1 MNKINFNQ
9 SQFKIGDLV
18 RTKDLSIRGDS
29 DNNTAH
35 VGIVT
40 RTTGCF
46 SGFVEVM
53 IGTWKGSVNWR
64 NLEVIK

>member
-1 MNKINFNQ
+1 MNKMNFNQ

-18 RTKDLSIRGDS
+18 RLKNRDEDS
-29 DNNTAH
+29 KWNNKVA
-35 VGIVT
+35 IVT
-40 RTTGCF
+40 KTIGCY

>member
-1 MNKINFNQ
+1 MNKLNYNQ

-18 RTKDLSIRGDS
+18 RMKGRDEDS
-29 DNNTAH
+29 QWNNR

-40 RTTGCF
+40 KTIGCY

-64 NLEVIK
+64 NLEVIP

>member
-1 MNKINFNQ
+1 MNQ

-18 RTKDLSIRGDS
+18 RLKDRDEDS
-29 DNNTAH
+29 KWNNRVA
-35 VGIVT
+35 IVT
-40 RTTGCF
+40 KTVGCY

-53 IGTWKGSVNWR
+53 IGTWKGSVNLR